1 MDHDNNIHE
10 KSNVINMKAMFLSL
24 LLQLILGCQTETNI
38 EASNT
43 SLAKLNGQWQFT
55 KKSVGYPVLGGPT
68 EIKAI
73 NTEIIGFDAKSK
85 IFTRTING
93 KLTETTDFD
102 VQKLNLFGTESKE
115 AVVFTKNQN
124 YSFLTFDDTN
134 SSIILYE
141 KTPIGAVLAD
151 GNSYHYQKVK

>member
-1 MDHDNNIHE
+1 
-10 KSNVINMKAMFLSL
+10 MKAMFLSL
-24 LLQLILGCQTETNI
+24 FLQLLLSCKADTKI
-38 EASNT
+38 EASET
-43 SLAKLNGQWQFT
+43 SLAKINGQWQFT
-55 KKSVGYPVLGGPT
+55 KKSVGYPVPGGPT

-73 NTEIIGFDAKSK
+73 NTEIISFDANSK

-115 AVVFTKNQN
+115 AVVFAKNQN
-124 YSFLTFDDTN
+124 YSFLTFDDTS

-141 KTPIGAVLAD
+141 KTPLGAVLAD
-151 GNSYHYQKVK
+151 GNSYYYQKVK

>member
-1 MDHDNNIHE
+1 
-10 KSNVINMKAMFLSL
+10 MKAMFLSIF
-24 LLQLILGCQTETNI
+24 LQLFLSCQAETNI
-38 EASNT
+38 EASET
-43 SLAKLNGQWQFT
+43 SLAKINGQWQFT
-55 KKSVGYPVLGGPT
+55 KKSVGYPVPGGPT

-73 NTEIIGFDAKSK
+73 NTEIISFDASSK

-102 VQKLNLFGTESKE
+102 VQKLNLFGAEPKE

-124 YSFLTFDDTN
+124 YSFLTFDDTS

-151 GNSYHYQKVK
+151 GNSYYYQKVK

>member
-1 MDHDNNIHE
+1 
-10 KSNVINMKAMFLSL
+10 MKAMFLSIF
-24 LLQLILGCQTETNI
+24 LQLFLSCVTETNI

-43 SLAKLNGQWQFT
+43 SLNKINGNWQYI
-55 KKSVGYPVLGGPT
+55 KKSGGYPIPGGPT

-73 NTEIIGFDAKSK
+73 DTEIISFDAVSK

-93 KLTETTDFD
+93 KLIETTDFD
-102 VQKLNLFGTESKE
+102 VQKLSLFGAEPRE
-115 AVVFTKNQN
+115 AVIFTKNHN

-141 KTPIGAVLAD
+141 KAPIGAVLAD
-151 GNSYHYQKVK
+151 GSSYYYQKVK

>member
-1 MDHDNNIHE
+1 
-10 KSNVINMKAMFLSL
+10 MKAMFLSL
-24 LLQLILGCQTETNI
+24 FLQLLLSCKDETKI
-38 EASNT
+38 EASET
-43 SLAKLNGQWQFT
+43 SLAKINGQWQFT
-55 KKSVGYPVLGGPT
+55 KKSVGYPVPGGPT

-73 NTEIIGFDAKSK
+73 NTEIISFDANSK

-124 YSFLTFDDTN
+124 YSFLTFDDTS

-141 KTPIGAVLAD
+141 KTPLGAVLAD
-151 GNSYHYQKVK
+151 GNSYYYQKVK

>member
-1 MDHDNNIHE
+1 
-10 KSNVINMKAMFLSL
+10 MFLSIIIIFL
-24 LLQLILGCQTETNI
+24 LGCQAETNI
-38 EASNT
+38 EALNP
-43 SLAKLNGQWQFT
+43 SLTKINGNWQFT
-55 KKSVGYPVLGGPT
+55 KKSVGYPVPGGPT
-68 EIKAI
+68 EIKAVD
-73 NTEIIGFDAKSK
+73 TEIINFDASSK

-102 VQKLNLFGTESKE
+102 VQQVSYFGSEPRE

-124 YSFLTFDDTN
+124 YAFLTFDDTN

>member
-1 MDHDNNIHE
+1 
-10 KSNVINMKAMFLSL
+10 MFLSIITIL
-24 LLQLILGCQTETNI
+24 LFGCQAETNI
-38 EASNT
+38 EASNP
-43 SLAKLNGQWQFT
+43 SLAKINGQWKFT
-55 KKSVGYPVLGGPT
+55 KKSVGYPVPGGPT
-68 EIKAI
+68 EIKAVD
-73 NTEIIGFDAKSK
+73 TEIINFDASSK

-102 VQKLNLFGTESKE
+102 VQKLSYFGSEPRE

-124 YSFLTFDDTN
+124 YAFLTFDDTN